1 MCSLKFF
8 EVENFAGRMTTKIF
22 IPQNIQ
28 YMAAAVIDFSLIQ
41 AQLSIESKGGW
52 LSGRD
57 SSCIKWAWLR
67 LLAKCMDSVAYE
79 PPD

>member
-1 MCSLKFF
+1 MCSLKNF

-22 IPQNIQ
+22 IPQDIQ
-28 YMAAAVIDFSLIQ
+28 YMAAAIDFSLIQ
-41 AQLSIESKGGW
+41 ARLSIESKGGW

-67 LLAKCMDSVAYE
+67 LLAECMDSIAYE
-79 PPD
+79 PPN